1 MSSIINVA
9 NISFG
14 YTSKRTIL
22 KDMSFEVRRGEF
34 LAIAGPN
41 GAGKST
47 LLNLISGGLRPE
59 SGAILID
66 GKPVDTYST
75 LALAG
80 EVAMVRQESIPIFDF
95 TVAETVMMARTPFFS
110 PMGFDTTSDRE
121 IVNEALR
128 ATETVQLAS
137 RPLRSLSSG
146 ERQRVFIARAL
157 AQDTTILLLDEP
169 TSFLDLRHQVAI
181 YDLLKMTQLEKSK
194 TIVAVT
200 HDLNLV
206 AQYCDDALLLAGPAT
221 MSGHPNPEDQNQACS
236 GYCFGRAADVFS
248 PEKVE
253 KIFGVKVFSGSI
265 GQGRFLIPLGKFAKD
280 A

>member
-1 MSSIINVA
+1 MSSIIKVA

-14 YTSKRTIL
+14 YMPERKIL
-22 KDMSFEVRRGEF
+22 NEMSFEVRRGEF

-59 SGAILID
+59 SGAISID

-75 LALAG
+75 PALA
-80 EVAMVRQESIPIFDF
+80 EKVAMVRQEFVPIFDF
-95 TVAETVMMARTPFFS
+95 TVAETVMMARTPYFS
-110 PMGFDTTSDRE
+110 PMGFETKVDRE
-121 IVNEALR
+121 IVSEALR
-128 ATETVQLAS
+128 ATETAQLAS

-200 HDLNLV
+200 HDLNLA
-206 AQYCDDALLLAGPAT
+206 AQYCDDALLLAGPAM
-221 MSGHPNPEDQNQACS
+221 MSGHPNPQDQTLGCS
-236 GYCFGRAADVFS
+236 GYSFGKPADVFS
-248 PEKVE
+248 PEKIE

-265 GQGRFLIPLGKFAKD
+265 GRERFLIPLGKFAKD

>member
-9 NISFG
+9 DISFG
-14 YTSKRTIL
+14 YAPRRSIL
-22 KDMSFEVRRGEF
+22 KDISFEVRRGEF

-80 EVAMVRQESIPIFDF
+80 EVAMVRQESVPIFDF

-110 PMGFDTTSDRE
+110 TMGFDTTSDRE
-121 IVNEALR
+121 VVNEALR

-169 TSFLDLRHQVAI
+169 TNFLDLRHQVAI

-200 HDLNLV
+200 HDLNLA
-206 AQYCDDALLLAGPAT
+206 AQYCDDALLLAGSAT
-221 MSGHPNPEDQNQACS
+221 MSGHPNLQDQTQGCS
-236 GYCFGRAADVFS
+236 GYSFGKPGDVFS
-248 PEKVE
+248 PEKIE